1 LFSLELFQ
9 RAISRNLTCKNLG
22 KNQQLKKTPF
32 YLELIEEEWVAR
44 VGCIVNLVDGTIILK
59 KSLSQQ

>member
-1 LFSLELFQ
+1 MRKPRGKSTTQ
-9 RAISRNLTCKNLG
+9 KNAL
-22 KNQQLKKTPF
+22 